1 MLYTGL
7 TTHLKKTLK
16 INKPHIKLYK
26 IEGQLVLDIDTWEL
40 KDIIEDYLR
49 EECDI
54 DYEYYQ
60 DINPEKSQIHYE
72 SYRLF
77 FSENYTENQ
86 IANVLKKYSDKEL
99 IEIVEFQRAQSNGK
113 FYCECCGYNTLNE
126 KPNGTYQICT
136 ICYWEDDPIQSAEP
150 DYEGGANRVSLNQ
163 AKRNF
168 SEFGACERDMIKNVN
183 KVHKTDVRNPKY
195 KME

>member
-1 MLYTGL
+1 LRTE
-7 TTHLKKTLK
+7 
-16 INKPHIKLYK
+16 KPHIKLYK
-26 IEGQLVLDIDTWEL
+26 IENQLVLDIDTWEL

-54 DYEYYQ
+54 NYERFQ
-60 DINPEKSQIHYE
+60 ELNPELTKTNYE

-77 FSENYTENQ
+77 FSDKYSENQ
-86 IANVLKKYSDKEL
+86 IADVMEKFSDNEL
-99 IEIVEFQRAQSNGK
+99 IEIVEFQRSQANGK

-126 KPNGTYQICT
+126 KPNGTYQICS
-136 ICYWEDDPIQSAEP
+136 ICFWEDEPIQSA
-150 DYEGGANRVSLNQ
+150 DLNYEGGANRVSLIQ

-183 KVHKTDVRNPKY
+183 KVYKADIRNPKY
-195 KME
+195 KTE

>member
-1 MLYTGL
+1 M
-7 TTHLKKTLK
+7 K

-26 IEGQLVLDIDTWEL
+26 IEGQLVLEIDTWEL

-54 DYEYYQ
+54 DYEHYH
-60 DINPEKSQIHYE
+60 DLNPELAKTNYE

-77 FSENYTENQ
+77 FSDKYLENQ
-86 IANVLKKYSDKEL
+86 IADVLKKYSNKEL
-99 IEIVEFQRAQSNGK
+99 IEIVEFQRSQANGR

-136 ICYWEDDPIQSAEP
+136 TCFWEDDPIQSDEP
-150 DYEGGANRVSLNQ
+150 NYEGGANRVSLNQ

-168 SEFGACERDMIKNVN
+168 AKFGACERAMINN
-183 KVHKTDVRNPKY
+183 VHKVYKADIKNPKY

>member
-1 MLYTGL
+1 MRE
-7 TTHLKKTLK
+7 TLK
-16 INKPHIKLYK
+16 INKPHIKLHK
-26 IEGQLVLDIDTWEL
+26 IKGQLVLDIDTWEL

-60 DINPEKSQIHYE
+60 DINPEKSQTHYE

-77 FSENYTENQ
+77 FSDNYTENQ
-86 IANVLKKYSDKEL
+86 LAGVLNKYSDKEL
-99 IEIVEFQRAQSNGK
+99 IEIVEFQRSQSNGK
-113 FYCECCGYNTLNE
+113 FYCECCGYNTLYE

-136 ICYWEDDPIQSAEP
+136 TCYWEDDPIQSAEP
-150 DYEGGANRVSLNQ
+150 DYKGGANKVSLNQ

-168 SEFGACERDMIKNVN
+168 AEFGACERDMIKNVN
-183 KVHKTDVRNPKY
+183 KVHKADVRNPKY
-195 KME
+195 KVE

>member
-1 MLYTGL
+1 MTEP
-7 TTHLKKTLK
+7 LK
-16 INKPHIKLYK
+16 IDKPHIKLHK
-26 IEGQLVLDIDTWEL
+26 IDGQLVLDIDTWEL

-54 DYEYYQ
+54 DYEYYH
-60 DINPEKSQIHYE
+60 DLNPELAQTNYE

-77 FSENYTENQ
+77 FSDSYSENQ
-86 IANVLKKYSDKEL
+86 ITDVLKKYSDKEL
-99 IEIVEFQRAQSNGK
+99 IEIVEFQRSQANGR

-136 ICYWEDDPIQSAEP
+136 TCYWEDDPIQSAEP

-168 SEFGACERDMIKNVN
+168 AEFGACERDMIKNVN
-183 KVHKTDVRNPKY
+183 KVHKDDIRNPKY
-195 KME
+195 KLK